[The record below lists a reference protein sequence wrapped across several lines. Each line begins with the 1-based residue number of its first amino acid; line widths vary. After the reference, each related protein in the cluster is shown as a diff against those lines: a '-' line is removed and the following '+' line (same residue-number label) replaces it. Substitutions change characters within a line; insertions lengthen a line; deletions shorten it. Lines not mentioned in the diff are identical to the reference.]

1 MCVRTIIDASAF
13 RHVIEPTRDSAGD
26 QLRSWIVRGDGVVV
40 YNPDHTGYAEELRRY
55 TAVQDLLRDY
65 SQRGLAIEVDAVS
78 IRASRDQIPDRPV
91 RRCNDEDVD
100 ILALAMAGQATVLFA
115 VDRPLRTDF
124 ANNQV
129 LGNVGRLRRR
139 SVPSLVDELPGD
151 TTHARR
157 RRDFLAR
164 RRCPSSS

>member
-13 RHVIEPTRDSAGD
+13 RHIIEPTRHSAGD

-40 YNPDHTGYAEELRRY
+40 YDPQHTGYAEELKKY
-55 TAVQDLLRDY
+55 TKVQRLLSDY
-65 SQRGLAIEVDAVS
+65 SQRGRAIEVDAVS
-78 IRASRDQIPDRPV
+78 IREARDRIPDRPV
-91 RRCNDEDVD
+91 RRSNDEDVD
-100 ILALAMAGQATVLFA
+100 ILALAVAGRATVLFSC
-115 VDRPLRTDF
+115 DGPLRTDF

-129 LGNVGRLRRR
+129 LGNVRRQHRR
-139 SVPSLVDELPGD
+139 SVPDLVNEFPED
-151 TTHARR
+151 TTRRKR